1 MSKCAENQCDLPQ
14 NQQFAKLV
22 IFTLILLF
30 LSHFCHIFVTRSCYV
45 KNIVY
50 FCIDKNEKFMARKK
64 NTNDTALVQVYE
76 RVLPSGAIRFY
87 LHYTQDGK
95 RIKEPLKNIPL
106 VFKANKQAYKESKQI
121 AERIAAERIEGMR
134 KGELGLTNRHK
145 DLLLLD
151 WCDTY
156 TERVKS
162 RVRSERYPLMV
173 ESVKDVIREYSGEKT
188 RLQDVDRNYIL
199 GFINYVR
206 NIYTIKAGAQHRGEH
221 LKPSTAQKKCVIF
234 SSILKE
240 AVKGDILR
248 KNPFDEIER
257 ADKIDVPE
265 TDSRGLTKEEL
276 KRMMDTPTKSERTK
290 QVFLFMCF
298 CGLRIS
304 DVKKL
309 RWSEIRNE
317 GDRYTM
323 RIRQKK
329 TEKLVAVPLSA
340 NALKYLPE
348 NTGESEF
355 VFPSLPVEQTM
366 NRSVKIWAKNAGI
379 ADFEKMH
386 LHTARHTFGSMLAN
400 MGVDVTIT
408 AKLMGDEVRTVSR
421 YYIHIAD
428 DTKQRAIRMLDTN
441 FE

>member
-1 MSKCAENQCDLPQ
+1 MTGNIGEIICFYDTLSDYLFICKNKKK
-14 NQQFAKLV
+14 NNIFAKG
-22 IFTLILLF
+22 
-30 LSHFCHIFVTRSCYV
+30 
-45 KNIVY
+45 NY
-50 FCIDKNEKFMARKK
+50 FNMARKK
-64 NTNDTALVQVYE
+64 KSEQNGIVNVYE
-76 RVLPSGAIRFY
+76 RPYGNCVRFY
-87 LHYTQDGK
+87 LTWLENENGNKKFRKKLIEKIPMVNKSD
-95 RIKEPLKNIPL
+95 KN
-106 VFKANKQAYKESKQI
+106 AYDESKEAAVAI
-121 AERIAAERIEGMR
+121 ALETAKYMR
-134 KGELGLTNRHK
+134 HNKLETPLQYEN
-145 DLLLLD
+145 LLLLD
-151 WCDTY
+151 WCDIY
-156 TERVKS
+156 TKRVKN

-173 ESVKDVIREYSGEKT
+173 ESVKDVIRDYSGEKT
-188 RLQDVDRNYIL
+188 KLQDVDRNYVL

-206 NIYTIKAGAQHRGEH
+206 NVYTIKAGAQHRGEH

-240 AVKGDILR
+240 AVKDDKLR

-257 ADKIDVPE
+257 PDKIKVPE
-265 TDSRGLTKEEL
+265 PDSRGLTKEEL
-276 KRMMDTPTKSERTK
+276 KRMIDTPTKSERTK

-317 GDRYTM
+317 GGQYTM

-329 TEKLVAVPLSA
+329 TEKIVAVPLSA
-340 NALKYLPE
+340 NAMKYLPE

-355 VFPSLPVEQTM
+355 VFPNLPVEQTM

-408 AKLMGDEVRTVSR
+408 AKLMGDEVRTVER

-441 FE
+441 FD

>member
-1 MSKCAENQCDLPQ
+1 MPKYTENQYNLPQ

-45 KNIVY
+45 ENIVY

-95 RIKEPLKNIPL
+95 RIKEPLKSIPL

-121 AERIAAERIEGMR
+121 AERIAAERIEEMR

-188 RLQDVDRNYIL
+188 RLQDVDRNYVL

-309 RWSEIRNE
+309 RWAEIRNE

-355 VFPSLPVEQTM
+355 VFPNLPVEQTM

>member
-1 MSKCAENQCDLPQ
+1 
-14 NQQFAKLV
+14 
-22 IFTLILLF
+22 
-30 LSHFCHIFVTRSCYV
+30 LSHFCHIFVTRFCSV
-45 KNIVY
+45 EKSEY
-50 FCIDKNEKFMARKK
+50 FCNDKNEKKMARKR
-64 NTNDTALVQVYE
+64 NTNETAIVQVYE

-87 LHYTQDGK
+87 LHYTQNGE
-95 RIKEPLKNIPL
+95 RTKEPLKDIPL
-106 VFKANKQAYKESKQI
+106 VTKSDRQAYRESKQI
-121 AERIAAERIEGMR
+121 AEKIAAERIAEIR
-134 KGELGLTNRHK
+134 KNELGLTHRHK
-145 DLLLLD
+145 NLLLLD
-151 WCDTY
+151 WCNTY

-162 RVRSERYPLMV
+162 RVRSERYPLMI
-173 ESVKDVIREYSGEKT
+173 ESIKDVIHEYSGDET
-188 RLQDVDRNYIL
+188 RLQDVNRNYVL
-199 GFINYVR
+199 GFIDYVR
-206 NIYTIKAGAQHRGEH
+206 NVYTIKAGAQHRGEH

-240 AVKGDILR
+240 AVKCDLLR
-248 KNPFDEIER
+248 KNPFDDIER
-257 ADKIDVPE
+257 ADKISVPE
-265 TDSRGLTKEEL
+265 SDSRGLTKEEL
-276 KRMMDTPTKSERTK
+276 KRMIDTPTKSERTK

-309 RWSEIRNE
+309 RWSEIHNE

-340 NALKYLPE
+340 NAMKYLPE

-428 DTKQRAIRMLDTN
+428 DTKQRAIDKIDFAFNNL
-441 FE
+441 